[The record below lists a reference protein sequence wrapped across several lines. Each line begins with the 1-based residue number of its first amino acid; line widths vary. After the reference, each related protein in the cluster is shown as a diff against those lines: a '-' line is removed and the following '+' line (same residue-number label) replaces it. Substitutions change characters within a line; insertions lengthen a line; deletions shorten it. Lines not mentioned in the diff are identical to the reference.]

1 MGELSVKVSV
11 NLLESPLVKYSCLS
25 ESLMKTFH
33 TLKKPLEELNSS
45 SQVDKRS
52 SSPESSDSP
61 TLSSLISTDY
71 KRKERLSQM
80 VLTLRL
86 LEVTD
91 NLADFQC
98 SDIEDIIARR
108 HSLKN

>member
-25 ESLMKTFH
+25 ELLMKTFH
-33 TLKKPLEELNSS
+33 TPRKPLEELNSS

-61 TLSSLISTDY
+61 TLSSLISIDY
-71 KRKERLSQM
+71 KRKERLSQT
-80 VLTLRL
+80 VSTLKLLAITDSLT
-86 LEVTD
+86 
-91 NLADFQC
+91 DFQC
-98 SDIEDIIARR
+98 SDIEAIIARQ
-108 HSLKN
+108 HSLTN